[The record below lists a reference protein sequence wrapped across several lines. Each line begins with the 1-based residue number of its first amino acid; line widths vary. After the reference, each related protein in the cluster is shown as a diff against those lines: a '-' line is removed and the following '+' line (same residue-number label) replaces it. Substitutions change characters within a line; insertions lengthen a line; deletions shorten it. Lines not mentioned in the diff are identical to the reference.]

1 MNISGW
7 NLVAKEKIF
16 SLPIQVLECGMK
28 TSLTRLAVVAAA
40 AAVLAGCA
48 NDGTN
53 YRSDTYTTAQVNQAQ
68 EVKTVEIIS
77 IIPAKVVVDNSDYSD
92 TARNV
97 GALLGAVGG
106 ALIGSSHSRD
116 TSGRVTDAVI
126 GGVAGGVAGQ
136 AAGGMH
142 STTQVD
148 GVQITFRDGQK
159 LFNSSQVGKPCEYR
173 LGTAIMVSPSPNE
186 TRIQPNNVGGCE
198 KK

>member
-1 MNISGW
+1 M
-7 NLVAKEKIF
+7 KK
-16 SLPIQVLECGMK
+16 SL
-28 TSLTRLAVVAAA
+28 TSLAIGAACA
-40 AAVLAGCA
+40 ALLAGCA

-77 IIPAKVVVDNSDYSD
+77 VIPARVVVDNDENSD

-106 ALIGSSHSRD
+106 ALLGHD
-116 TSGRVTDAVI
+116 TSSRVT
-126 GGVAGGVAGQ
+126 GGVMGGVVGGVAGQ

-148 GVQITFRDGQK
+148 GVQITFRDADK
-159 LFNSSQVGKPCEYR
+159 IFNSAQVGKPCEYR
-173 LGTAIMVSPSPNE
+173 LGTAIMVSPRPNE
-186 TRIQPNNVGGCE
+186 TRIQPNNVGGCG

>member
-1 MNISGW
+1 M
-7 NLVAKEKIF
+7 KK
-16 SLPIQVLECGMK
+16 SL
-28 TSLTRLAVVAAA
+28 TSLAIVAAA
-40 AAVLAGCA
+40 AALLAGCA

-77 IIPAKVVVDNSDYSD
+77 VIPARVVVDNDENSD

-106 ALIGSSHSRD
+106 ALLGGMHDHD
-116 TSGRVTDAVI
+116 TSSRVTGAVM

-148 GVQITFRDGQK
+148 GVQITFRDGDK
-159 LFNSSQVGKPCEYR
+159 VFNSAQVGKPCEYR
-173 LGTAIMVSPSPNE
+173 LGTAIMVSPRPNE
-186 TRIQPNNVGGCE
+186 TRIQPNNVGGCG
-198 KK
+198 KS